1 MHRSDIILV
10 QDSIELLTSAAL
22 LTSKQTAGI
31 FGIFHKYLML
41 ICQLSNTNP
50 SLALHN
56 AYFPEL
62 TD

>member
-22 LTSKQTAGI
+22 LTSKQMA
-31 FGIFHKYLML
+31 GIFHKYLML